1 MSIGVREKRRGNGMI
16 ANLHS
21 SVLLILNI
29 APLSDVNRR
38 LLVTVVTYT
47 RSGRE
52 KRAKHWTFG
61 MTFDEKRVAA

>member
-16 ANLHS
+16 TNLHS

-52 KRAKHWTFG
+52 KRAKH
-61 MTFDEKRVAA
+61 